1 MQNRERISTMYA
13 MTDEEFEAA
22 VADAADE
29 IYDEFGEELE
39 NVVFLVADEPTDE
52 QLDCLDE
59 ELDDGWEVSG
69 LFTED
74 GDLLGLYD
82 GVALTERGDSY
93 GGGTDYPDTIT
104 IFKGPHERL
113 EGDRE
118 EILAEVR
125 ATVIH
130 EVAHYFGMD
139 EEQVDEMGY
148 A

>member
-1 MQNRERISTMYA
+1 MYT
-13 MTDEEFEAA
+13 MTDEEFEGA
-22 VADAADE
+22 VADAIDE
-29 IYDEFGEELE
+29 IFDQFGDELE

-59 ELDDGWEVSG
+59 EDDDGWEVSG
-69 LFTED
+69 IYSED

-82 GVALTERGDSY
+82 GIALTERGDSY
-93 GGGTDYPDTIT
+93 GAVADYPDTIT

-118 EILAEVR
+118 TILAEVR
-125 ATVIH
+125 TTVIH

-139 EEQVDEMGY
+139 EHQVDEMGY